1 MRAFAEGWN
10 NHGIHTA
17 HTMTLNQLCTTG
29 MLALCQPNRVG
40 LDFYESIDENYGTDE
55 EELGQ
60 PDDKGILIPRSTI
73 CLSEQ
78 QMPSYFSKL
87 ILL

>member
-1 MRAFAEGWN
+1 
-10 NHGIHTA
+10 
-17 HTMTLNQLCTTG
+17 